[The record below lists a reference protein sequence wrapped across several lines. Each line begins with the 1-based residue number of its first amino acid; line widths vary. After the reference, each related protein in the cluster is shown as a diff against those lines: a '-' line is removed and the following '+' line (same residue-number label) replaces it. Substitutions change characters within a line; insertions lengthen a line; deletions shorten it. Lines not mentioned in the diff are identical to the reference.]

1 MSDCPRENLACQDQT
16 CDSKTFSPPC
26 HIPSALINLQAWTP
40 ASYDLDFWAHYNVL
54 YAGRLGPETRIGW
67 FLQERVS
74 NSSRSIVDHW
84 RAFQHPE
91 TARVFNYTDAEV
103 QRLRRHLWDG
113 HRYNCEDARCVD
125 GVFVP
130 DACRGNHCAV
140 LLASTSNESGYV
152 IELILKYHLQV
163 RVFWV
168 GDNLGDIVRQRTDNN
183 EPVLFAHHAPSP
195 LTLHSSYVEVA
206 FPPCLGG
213 STCPT
218 GARYLK
224 KLAWSGLKEAAGLA
238 YKALADFRLSQSQF
252 EELMALSTPSF
263 NPGRVACDWMR
274 RNNITLMEQWL
285 SRIRPTNMIYL
296 GGIFP
301 IMGSS
306 YQDPGVI
313 PAVMM
318 AIDAINRNTS
328 LLSEYKMDLLISD
341 GQCSAD
347 MVMKTFINYLR
358 MPIFPQMA
366 GVLGPA
372 CSNTLE
378 PIVGVARHFK
388 VVVISF
394 SAEGVLLTN
403 RTQYPYF
410 FRTIGE
416 NKQFRFVYKQLL
428 KQLQF
433 KRVASLTEA
442 GQKYSEY
449 ISLLHDMLQESGVTF
464 VSNRKFPSDT
474 INMTPY
480 LKDLR
485 EQNARIIIADMY
497 QVAARA
503 IMCEAYHQNMTAK
516 EGYLWF
522 LPEWFSG
529 GWFNTPAFSGNNK
542 RCSIDQIMQAL
553 DGHLALAHADYASN
567 ESIMQENITVS
578 RWKELYEVQ
587 CSKLNV
593 TKSKYAS
600 YAYDATWTYALALDK
615 LLREQSSRYQDLHR
629 DNTTIR
635 LVELLNVTDFHGV
648 SGHLRFVGPSRV
660 SVTEVKQWRRDG
672 DSTGYHVV
680 GRFYPDHS
688 IPEGGRLE
696 MDESKIRW
704 LTPNGLRPVDGS
716 SPPCDLQPLADLLDI
731 SCQDAMIV
739 ANVVGLL
746 PVILLF
752 LICALFYK
760 RRYERKMLRLQEMGL
775 GNWVAYSP
783 EWELKRENIV
793 TNRKLGEGAFGTVY
807 GGEALLVKD
816 RERGEA
822 GGKPDK
828 KRVQNAEQPEEW
840 CSVAVKTLKLNAT
853 LEEKQD
859 FLREADIMKG
869 FDHTNIV
876 RLLGV
881 CTLAE
886 PLLTVMEFMLHGD
899 LKTFLLSRRNP
910 KDECGE
916 ISDKNLTS
924 MARDVACALSY
935 LADRKF
941 VHRDVACRNCL
952 VSGSYVVKLAD
963 FGMTRSLSENNYY
976 KFHREAMLPVRW
988 MAPESLAEGIFTPMS
1003 DIWSYGVL
1011 LFEITTCG
1019 SFPFQ
1024 GYENGQVL
1032 DIVRSGRHITIP
1044 PGVKPEFA
1052 ELLEACWSF
1061 DPDDRPEARRLV
1073 EVLGVQHPRLISRC
1087 LDEPL
1092 SVVQLNGAESLLADG
1107 RRCGRPAT
1115 SRPRPPAQR
1124 AQSHEHSEPAEARH
1138 LLERSVTPV
1147 TPVTP
1152 PVTPPDT
1159 PVLRSGINGYATKY
1173 VVLDHRPAGDNGPLQ
1188 VTTL

>member
-1 MSDCPRENLACQDQT
+1 MGDPLDIRLQVSDRPGSLLIAWVFKLFLREMYGYRNTSLVLLPDRFSMDDYLTVMSDCPRENLACQDQT

-113 HRYNCEDARCVD
+113 HR
-125 GVFVP
+125 
-130 DACRGNHCAV
+130 
-140 LLASTSNESGYV
+140 
-152 IELILKYHLQV
+152 
-163 RVFWV
+163 
-168 GDNLGDIVRQRTDNN
+168 
-183 EPVLFAHHAPSP
+183 PVLFAHHAPSP

-366 GVLGPA
+366 GVP
-372 CSNTLE
+372 
-378 PIVGVARHFK
+378 
-388 VVVISF
+388 

-442 GQKYSEY
+442 GQKV
-449 ISLLHDMLQESGVTF
+449 L
-464 VSNRKFPSDT
+464 R
-474 INMTPY
+474 Y

-542 RCSIDQIMQAL
+542 RCSIDQIMQVL
-553 DGHLALAHADYASN
+553 
-567 ESIMQENITVS
+567 VS
-578 RWKELYEVQ
+578 
-587 CSKLNV
+587 
-593 TKSKYAS
+593 A
-600 YAYDATWTYALALDK
+600 
-615 LLREQSSRYQDLHR
+615 
-629 DNTTIR
+629 R

-941 VHRDVACRNCL
+941 VHRCVGGLDWW
-952 VSGSYVVKLAD
+952 
-963 FGMTRSLSENNYY
+963 
-976 KFHREAMLPVRW
+976 VR
-988 MAPESLAEGIFTPMS
+988 A
-1003 DIWSYGVL
+1003 
-1011 LFEITTCG
+1011 
-1019 SFPFQ
+1019 
-1024 GYENGQVL
+1024 
-1032 DIVRSGRHITIP
+1032 
-1044 PGVKPEFA
+1044 
-1052 ELLEACWSF
+1052 
-1061 DPDDRPEARRLV
+1061 
-1073 EVLGVQHPRLISRC
+1073 
-1087 LDEPL
+1087 
-1092 SVVQLNGAESLLADG
+1092 
-1107 RRCGRPAT
+1107 
-1115 SRPRPPAQR
+1115 
-1124 AQSHEHSEPAEARH
+1124 
-1138 LLERSVTPV
+1138 
-1147 TPVTP
+1147 
-1152 PVTPPDT
+1152 
-1159 PVLRSGINGYATKY
+1159 
-1173 VVLDHRPAGDNGPLQ
+1173 
-1188 VTTL
+1188 